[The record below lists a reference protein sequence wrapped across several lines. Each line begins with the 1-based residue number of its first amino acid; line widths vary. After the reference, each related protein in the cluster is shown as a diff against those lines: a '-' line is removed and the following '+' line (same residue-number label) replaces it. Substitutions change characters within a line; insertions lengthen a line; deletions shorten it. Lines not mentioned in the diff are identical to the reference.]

1 MAKGRLQIKRFSPP
15 RETDATYQITHE
27 AKHGGEFF
35 IAVEREHLED
45 FLREK
50 LRLSADSVQELLN
63 KVYQDGHVLID
74 DVELPESEMASAG
87 MQYI

>member
-1 MAKGRLQIKRFSPP
+1 MASGRLQIKRISPANA
-15 RETDATYQITHE
+15 TDLTYEISYE

-35 IAVEREHLED
+35 MSVEGGHLKD

-50 LRLSADSVQELLN
+50 LRLSEGSVQGVLKELYDN
-63 KVYQDGHVLID
+63 EHVLVD
-74 DVELPESEMASAG
+74 DVELSESDMASAG